1 MSISQFLEEST
12 TDVNLGIF
20 RKETEVSVAAE
31 PIEDIFEDS
40 DDESEDE
47 EEEEEE
53 MKERYTRAP
62 GKLRIRKFSKSLLA
76 LIHKYD
82 PDLVCVSSDVSCN

>member
-1 MSISQFLEEST
+1 MNI
-12 TDVNLGIF
+12 GIF

-53 MKERYTRAP
+53 MKERYT
-62 GKLRIRKFSKSLLA
+62 GLLVNYGFVNSQRVYW
-76 LIHKYD
+76 L
-82 PDLVCVSSDVSCN
+82 